1 MDKDTFI
8 NSIKEIGSCE
18 DSVERLSK
26 LTDLQNEVSKIFDD
40 KTGLET
46 EVQTLKDSITD
57 KDKEIQ
63 KARDYAMDM
72 FLQVGKE
79 KSDNQVK
86 SEQTGIKEEPKKEYK
101 SYKELA
107 KNYVK

>member
-18 DSVERLSK
+18 DNLERLNK
-26 LTDLQNEVSKIFDD
+26 LTSLREEVSKVFDD

-46 EVQTLKDSITD
+46 EVQNLKDSITKKDEEID
-57 KDKEIQ
+57 KANK
-63 KARDYAMDM
+63 YAMDM
-72 FLQVGKE
+72 FLKVGEQKTEGQVQ
-79 KSDNQVK
+79 SA
-86 SEQTGIKEEPKKEYK
+86 STGIKQEEKKEYK

-107 KNYVK
+107 KNYL